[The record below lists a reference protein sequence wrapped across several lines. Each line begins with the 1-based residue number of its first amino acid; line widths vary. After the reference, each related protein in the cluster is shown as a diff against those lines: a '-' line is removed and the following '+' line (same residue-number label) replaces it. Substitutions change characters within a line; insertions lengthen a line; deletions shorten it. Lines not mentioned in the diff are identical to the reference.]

1 MNDAWT
7 WTAATTAE
15 HIAEGEISALEVA
28 EAHLARIDAVN
39 GVINAVVDDVAD
51 DALRAARACDD
62 AQAAG
67 TSLGPLHGVPV
78 TIKENID
85 VEGQPTPGGWVGAA
99 DVIATRDSPLVAHMK
114 AAGAVIV
121 ARTATPEL
129 SLRWYTDSP
138 LRGATRNPWS
148 AARTPGG
155 SSGGAAAALV
165 AGVGTI
171 AHGNDL
177 GGSIRQP
184 ANCCGLAGLR
194 PSLGRIAT
202 YNPSAN
208 ERRSMALQL
217 MSVQGPLGRTVDDV
231 RLGLQV
237 MSGPSPDDPWHRRAA
252 TPIAAAGA
260 PRAAVTYGVGPI
272 DDEVRA
278 AVDAAAAAL
287 VAAGYDV
294 RHVDPPHLVEIA
306 AGWRTILSTETA
318 ATLDLDAMDG
328 ISDDLHRVVG
338 WMLDGHET
346 DLPGLIDAYAG
357 RLEHLRSWTRFLA
370 EHQLVVAPVSLRAP
384 FAPNAD
390 AASRESF
397 EEILAGHVLL
407 VAGNYLGLPAAA
419 VPSVLTADGPI
430 GVQVFGAPFDDANCL
445 DAAAAIESGVGVMA
459 ERLWAGHE
467 GALV

>member
-1 MNDAWT
+1 MSDTWT

-15 HIAEGEISALEVA
+15 RIAGGEISAVEVA
-28 EAHLARIDAVN
+28 RAHLARIDAVN
-39 GVINAVVDDVAD
+39 GVINAVVDDAAD
-51 DALRAARACDD
+51 DALRAARACDE
-62 AQAAG
+62 AHASG

-85 VEGQPTPGGWVGAA
+85 VV
-99 DVIATRDSPLVAHMK
+99 
-114 AAGAVIV
+114 
-121 ARTATPEL
+121 
-129 SLRWYTDSP
+129 
-138 LRGATRNPWS
+138 
-148 AARTPGG
+148 
-155 SSGGAAAALV
+155 
-165 AGVGTI
+165 

-202 YNPSAN
+202 YNASAN

-231 RLGLQV
+231 RLGLEA
-237 MSGPSPDDPWHRRAA
+237 MSGPSPDDPWHRNAA
-252 TPIAAAGA
+252 TPPPATGV
-260 PRAAVTYGVGPI
+260 PRAAVTYGIGAI

-287 VAAGYDV
+287 AAAGYDV
-294 RHVDPPHLVEIA
+294 RHVDPPHLAEIA

-357 RLEHLRSWTRFLA
+357 RLEHLRAWTRFLA
-370 EHQLVVAPVSLRAP
+370 EHELLVSPVSLRVP

-397 EEILAGHVLL
+397 ETILAGHVLL
-407 VAGNYLGLPAAA
+407 VAGNYLGLPVAA
-419 VPSVLTADGPI
+419 VPSLLTADGPI
-430 GVQVFGAPFDDANCL
+430 GVQIFGAPFAEGACL
-445 DAAAAIESGVGVMA
+445 HAAAAIEAGVGVMA
-459 ERLWAGHE
+459 ERLWAGHD
-467 GALV
+467 GALI